1 MNDFDNI
8 DREYAYDGE
17 LGAAWSPE
25 MTRFA
30 VWSPET
36 ERAEVRLYRGDSE
49 PQPFRTAE
57 MRNENGVWKAEI
69 PGDLNGVYYT
79 YAFTRGENAE
89 TVETIDIYARSA
101 GVNGKRGMILNLR
114 STDPEGWENDHHV
127 KLRDY
132 TDAVIYELH
141 VRDFSSDES
150 GKFTLRGKFGAF
162 CEKAVN
168 DFGDTIGLD
177 YIKKLGVTHIHL
189 LPVFDYQSVDEND
202 PDAGFN
208 WGYDPLNYNL
218 PEGSYSTDPHHGE
231 VRVKEFKQLVQA
243 VHEHGIGVIMDVV
256 YNHTYATEDSPFN
269 RTFPGYYYRHNAD
282 GTLSNGSACGNEFA
296 SERAMAGRF
305 IADSLLYWAREYH
318 IDGFRFD
325 LMGLLDIETLN
336 RAAEK
341 LRAENPSVILYG
353 EGWTGGSC
361 PLPEELRAMKMN
373 ARKLPEFAM
382 FSDDFRDGVKGSVFW
397 DPDCGYVN
405 GRSAERAE
413 LIKSVISGGIWRED
427 VGRAQAECWADKP
440 QQSVNYVEAHDNLTL
455 YDKLRSSMPG
465 ASGADIIA
473 ADKLAAALVL
483 LSQGVP
489 FIQAGQE
496 LLRTKTALDGSFVHD
511 SYNSPDSVNSIKW
524 NDVTLRRGVMEY
536 YRGLIAARKHFP
548 QLRMRDAE
556 SIRKIRFETLEG
568 GAVAADMGGLLLI
581 VNPCAQ
587 PLRYENG
594 RHMMV
599 YADHISA
606 GARPLFIADGAVTVS
621 PRGIILAEYR

>member
-1 MNDFDNI
+1 MNDFDTI
-8 DREYAYDGE
+8 GMQYAYGGK
-17 LGAAWSPE
+17 LGAVWTAERTS
-25 MTRFA
+25 FA
-30 VWSPET
+30 VWSPA
-36 ERAEVRLYRGDSE
+36 AESAELRLYHDDSE
-49 PQPFRTAE
+49 AQPFRTE
-57 MRNENGVWKAEI
+57 IMRNENGVWKAEI
-69 PGDLNGVYYT
+69 PGDQNGVYYT
-79 YAFTRGENAE
+79 YAFTHGGNTA
-89 TVETIDIYARSA
+89 ETIDIYARSCGA
-101 GVNGKRGMILNLR
+101 NGKRGMILDLR
-114 STDPEGWENDHHV
+114 ATDPDGWENDEKV
-127 KLRDY
+127 KLPDY

-168 DFGDTIGLD
+168 GFGDTIGLD

-202 PDAGFN
+202 PGAGFN
-208 WGYDPLNYNL
+208 WGYDPLNYNI
-218 PEGSYSTDPHHGE
+218 PEGSYSTDPHRGE
-231 VRVKEFKQLVQA
+231 ARVREFKQLVQA
-243 VHEHGIGVIMDVV
+243 AHERGIGVIMDVV

-269 RTFPGYYYRHNAD
+269 KTFPGYYYRHNAD

-296 SERAMAGRF
+296 SERAMASRF

-325 LMGLLDIETLN
+325 LMGLLDIATLN
-336 RAAEK
+336 SAAAE

-353 EGWTGGSC
+353 EGWTGGEC

-373 ARKLPEFAM
+373 ARMLPQFAM
-382 FSDDFRDGVKGSVFW
+382 FSDDFRDGVKGSVFS
-397 DPDCGYVN
+397 DEDCGYVN
-405 GRSAERAE
+405 GKAAENAE

-427 VGRAQAECWADKP
+427 VGRASGECWADKP

-465 ASGADIIA
+465 ASESDIAA
-473 ADKLAAALVL
+473 ADKLAAALVF

-496 LLRTKTALDGSFVHD
+496 ILRSKTAADGSFVHD

-524 NDVTLRRGVMEY
+524 NDITLRRGVMEY
-536 YRGLIAARKHFP
+536 YRGLIAARKRFP

-556 SIRKIRFETLEG
+556 SIRRIRFETLDG
-568 GAVAADMGGLLLI
+568 GAISADMGGLLLI
-581 VNPCAQ
+581 VNPCAH

-594 RHMMV
+594 KRMMV
-599 YADHISA
+599 FADHISA
-606 GARPLFIADGAVTVS
+606 GARPLFIADGAVSVA
-621 PRGIILAEYR
+621 PHGIILAEYR

>member
-1 MNDFDNI
+1 MNGFENL
-8 DREYAYDGE
+8 DREYAYSGE
-17 LGAAWSPE
+17 LGAVWSPE
-25 MTRFA
+25 TTRFA
-30 VWSPET
+30 VWSPDSEG
-36 ERAEVRLYRGDSE
+36 AELRLYHDDSE
-49 PQPFRTAE
+49 QQPFRTE
-57 MRNENGVWKAEI
+57 KMRSENGVWKAEI
-69 PGDLNGVYYT
+69 SGDLNGVYYT
-79 YAFTRGENAE
+79 YAFTRGGS

-101 GVNGKRGMILNLR
+101 GANGKRGMVLDLC
-114 STDPEGWENDHHV
+114 STDPEGWEQDRKV
-127 KLRDY
+127 SLRDY
-132 TDAVIYELH
+132 TGAVIYELH

-168 DFGDTIGLD
+168 SFGDVIGLD
-177 YIKKLGVTHIHL
+177 YIKKLGITHIHL
-189 LPVFDYQSVDEND
+189 LPVFDYQSVNETD
-202 PDAGFN
+202 PCAGFN
-208 WGYDPLNYNL
+208 WGYDPLNYNI

-231 VRVKEFKQLVQA
+231 VRVREFKQLVQA
-243 VHEHGIGVIMDVV
+243 AHERGIGIIMDVV
-256 YNHTYATEDSPFN
+256 YNHTYATDDSPFN
-269 RTFPGYYYRHNAD
+269 KTVQGYYYRHNED

-296 SERAMAGRF
+296 SERAMASRF

-336 RAAEK
+336 RAAAE
-341 LRAENPSVILYG
+341 LRRENPSVILYG

-361 PLPEELRAMKMN
+361 PLPKEQRAMKMN
-373 ARKLPEFAM
+373 ARELPEFAM
-382 FSDDFRDGVKGSVFW
+382 FSDDLRDGVKGSVFW
-397 DPDCGYVN
+397 DADCGYVN
-405 GRSAERAE
+405 GKAAERAE
-413 LIKSVISGGIWRED
+413 LIKSVMSGGIWRED
-427 VGRAQAECWADKP
+427 IGRAPAECWTDKP
-440 QQSVNYVEAHDNLTL
+440 QQSINYVEAHDNLTL

-465 ASGADIIA
+465 ISVADIIA
-473 ADKLAAALVL
+473 ADKLAAALVF

-496 LLRTKTALDGSFVHD
+496 LLRSKTAADGSFVHD

-548 QLRMRDAE
+548 QLRMRDVE

-568 GAVAADMGGLLLI
+568 GAVAADFGGLLLI
-581 VNPCAQ
+581 VNPCDH

-594 RHMMV
+594 RRMMV
-599 YADHISA
+599 YADHITA
-606 GARPLFIADGAVTVS
+606 GARPLFIADGAVTAA

>member
-1 MNDFDNI
+1 MNNFDNI

-17 LGAAWSPE
+17 LGAVWSPE
-25 MTRFA
+25 ATRFA

-36 ERAEVRLYRGDSE
+36 ESAELRLYHDDSE
-49 PQPFRTAE
+49 PEPFRTEE
-57 MRNENGVWKAEI
+57 MHSENGVWKAEVS
-69 PGDLNGVYYT
+69 GNLSGVYYT
-79 YAFTRGENAE
+79 YAFTRNGNIA
-89 TVETIDIYARSA
+89 ETIDIYARSA
-101 GVNGKRGMILNLR
+101 GVNGRRGMVLDLR
-114 STDPEGWENDHHV
+114 TTDPEGWEHDKQV
-127 KLRDY
+127 TLGDY

-150 GKFTLRGKFGAF
+150 GNFTLRGKFGAF

-168 DFGDTIGLD
+168 GFGETIGLD

-189 LPVFDYQSVDEND
+189 LPVSDYQSVDESD

-208 WGYDPLNYNL
+208 WGYDPLNYNI

-231 VRVKEFKQLVQA
+231 VRVREFKQLIQA
-243 VHEHGIGVIMDVV
+243 AHERGIGIIMDVV

-269 RTFPGYYYRHNAD
+269 KTYPGYYYRHNAD
-282 GTLSNGSACGNEFA
+282 GSLSNGSACGNEFA

-325 LMGLLDIETLN
+325 LMGLLDIAALN
-336 RAAEK
+336 RAAAE

-361 PLPEELRAMKMN
+361 PLPEELRAMKKN
-373 ARKLPEFAM
+373 ARKLPDFAM
-382 FSDDFRDGVKGSVFW
+382 FSDDLRDGVKGSVFY
-397 DPDCGYVN
+397 DADCGYVN
-405 GRSAERAE
+405 GKATERAE
-413 LIKSVISGGIWRED
+413 LIKSVMSGGIWRED
-427 VGRAQAECWADKP
+427 VGRASAECWTDKP

-455 YDKLRSSMPG
+455 YDKLRSSMPE
-465 ASGADIIA
+465 ASGAEIIA
-473 ADKLAAALVL
+473 ADKLAAAIVF

-496 LLRTKTALDGSFVHD
+496 ILRSKTAPDGSFVHD

-524 NDVTLRRGVMEY
+524 NDVTLRCGVMEY
-536 YRGLIAARKHFP
+536 YRGLIAVRKFFP
-548 QLRMRDAE
+548 QFRMRDAE

-568 GAVAADMGGLLLI
+568 GAVAADFGGLLLI
-581 VNPCAQ
+581 VNPAAH
-587 PLRYENG
+587 PLKYENG
-594 RHMMV
+594 RRMMV
-599 YADHISA
+599 YADHITA
-606 GARPLFIADGAVTVS
+606 GTRPLFIADGAVSVA